1 MNMAD
6 SITAMDLIVLVAVGF
21 VIVFVAAWIFSPNL
35 RTWIERPKYRFLAA
49 VEDYDLLQL
58 RGRNPH

>member
-1 MNMAD
+1 
-6 SITAMDLIVLVAVGF
+6 MDLVVLVAVGF

-49 VEDYDLLQL
+49 VKDYDRLQV
-58 RGRNPH
+58 RGRNPQ